1 MEAAC
6 LKGVSLIF
14 RQGIEENRE
23 NPLSLAEACMK
34 TGSGSFIVSCE
45 SEVFILQDHVRCT
58 KSSDDK
64 LAVEEW
70 LWEYPSAYG
79 NCTPVLK
86 RTSRCEC

>member
-6 LKGVSLIF
+6 LKEVSLIF
-14 RQGIEENRE
+14 RQGTEENRE
-23 NPLSLAEACMK
+23 NLLSLAEACMK

-58 KSSDDK
+58 KSTSDDK

-70 LWEYPSAYG
+70 LREYRSAYG
-79 NCTPVLK
+79 NCTPV
-86 RTSRCEC
+86 SM